1 MVSCILLKHKTLRDK
16 KITPSEI
23 PKALH
28 SKEPINSTCSRLSV
42 GPWENIEISI
52 WHDPNGLSLNDRAS
66 KLCSFPIR
74 GDVIFYFRFSDLLK
88 RIRRSRKSTKMKIL
102 FCIDS
107 WKGKAIKG
115 VCEKEGKKYW
125 FEISD
130 RVDLF
135 VLSEENAEKIEN
147 EHRRSCLEYGLEAD
161 WSLPWKPPRRSFT
174 YIHPFIEEDLKGE
187 FFSSLEFREV
197 ENLQRPR

>member
-1 MVSCILLKHKTLRDK
+1 MDDSKVKIDQVLEMIANKPEETMKQMATAAEGISPEMVDKAKKMAGGENQRHVQTEMAKKHISATKVRKQMKEAKKEKRDKEGPKDQEELVSCILLKHKTLRDK

-74 GDVIFYFRFSDLLK
+74 GDVIF
-88 RIRRSRKSTKMKIL
+88 
-102 FCIDS
+102 
-107 WKGKAIKG
+107 
-115 VCEKEGKKYW
+115 
-125 FEISD
+125 ISD
-130 RVDLF
+130 F
-135 VLSEENAEKIEN
+135 PICSK
-147 EHRRSCLEYGLEAD
+147 
-161 WSLPWKPPRRSFT
+161 
-174 YIHPFIEEDLKGE
+174 E
-187 FFSSLEFREV
+187 FEEV
-197 ENLQRPR
+197 EKALK